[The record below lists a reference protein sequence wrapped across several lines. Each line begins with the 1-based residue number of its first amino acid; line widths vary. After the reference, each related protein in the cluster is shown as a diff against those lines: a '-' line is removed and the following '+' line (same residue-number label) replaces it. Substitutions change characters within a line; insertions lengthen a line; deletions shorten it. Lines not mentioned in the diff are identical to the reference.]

1 MGTSLT
7 SAAVLGFGTMGQGI
21 VRLLVAH
28 GVDVS
33 VLDVDVEKA
42 RETAARLAKGAGPS
56 ASISVHSTVAEV
68 AGAEVVFEALPEEL
82 ALKTAVLRQVLA
94 ANPSALLFT
103 NTSSLPVDTMAGTVG
118 DPGTLVGVHF
128 FNPAEVMPGVEVIPS
143 AATDPDVVTRALSI
157 LEGLGKTPTVV
168 RSSAGFIGNRL
179 QLALFAEAA
188 RCVEEG
194 LARPEDID
202 RVVRTTFGP
211 RLAAYGPFAI
221 ADMAGLDVFEAI
233 LRQLQQAFGD
243 RFATP
248 AGLAEKVAEKKLG
261 TKTLGGYFSYDEAAV
276 AALQADRDATYQR
289 IIDAARGR
297 AKPDDAG

>member
-42 RETAARLAKGAGPS
+42 RETAARLAEGAGPS

-68 AGAEVVFEALPEEL
+68 AGAEVVFEALPEQL
-82 ALKTAVLRQVLA
+82 TVKTGVLREVQA
-94 ANPSALLFT
+94 ANPSLLLFT
-103 NTSSLPVDTMAGTVG
+103 NTSSLPVDTIAATLG
-118 DPGTLVGVHF
+118 DPAKLVGVHF

-143 AATDPDVVTRALSI
+143 AATDPEVVAHALSI
-157 LEGLGKTPTVV
+157 LETLGKDPTVV

-194 LARPEDID
+194 LAGPEDVD

-221 ADMAGLDVFEAI
+221 ADMAGLDIFEAI
-233 LRQLQQAFGD
+233 LQQLQDAFGD
-243 RFATP
+243 RFAP
-248 AGLAEKVAEKKLG
+248 PPGLAEKVADKNLG
-261 TKTLGGYFSYDEAAV
+261 TKTLCGYFTYDEATV
-276 AALQADRDATYQR
+276 AALQAERDATYQR
-289 IIDAARGR
+289 IIDAARRGS
-297 AKPDDAG
+297 

>member
-1 MGTSLT
+1 MATSLT

-21 VRLLVAH
+21 ARLLLAH
-28 GVDVS
+28 GVDVR
-33 VLDVDVEKA
+33 VLDVEVEKA
-42 RETAARLAKGAGPS
+42 RQTAARLAEDA
-56 ASISVHSTVAEV
+56 ALDATVSVHADVEEAVADTD
-68 AGAEVVFEALPEEL
+68 VVFEALPEQL
-82 ALKTAVLRQVLA
+82 ALKTAVLSQVLA

-118 DPGTLVGVHF
+118 DPDTLLGVHF

-143 AATDPDVVTRALSI
+143 TATDPGVVTRALTI
-157 LEGLGKTPTVV
+157 LEELGKEPTVV

-194 LARPEDID
+194 LAAPEDVD

-221 ADMAGLDVFEAI
+221 ADMAGLDIFEAI
-233 LRQLQQAFGD
+233 LQQLQEAFGD

-248 AGLAEKVAEKKLG
+248 AGLAEKVVERQLG

-276 AALQADRDATYQR
+276 AALQAERDETYQR
-289 IIDAARGR
+289 IIDAARR
-297 AKPDDAG
+297 PE

>member
-21 VRLLVAH
+21 VRLLAAH
-28 GVDVS
+28 GVDVT
-33 VLDVDVEKA
+33 VLDVEVEKA
-42 RETAARLAKGAGPS
+42 RQTAARLAEGAAAG
-56 ASISVHSTVAEV
+56 ASITVHTTAAEVV
-68 AGAEVVFEALPEEL
+68 AGADVVFEALPEDL
-82 ALKTAVLRQVLA
+82 DLKATVLRQVLA
-94 ANPSALLFT
+94 EKPTALLFT
-103 NTSSLPVDTMAGTVG
+103 NTSSLPVDTMAEAVG

-143 AATDPDVVTRALSI
+143 TATDPGVVTRALSI
-157 LEGLGKTPTVV
+157 LEDLGKTPTVV

-194 LARPEDID
+194 LASPEDID
-202 RVVRTTFGP
+202 QVVRTTFGP
-211 RLAAYGPFAI
+211 RLAAYGPFTI
-221 ADMAGLDVFEAI
+221 ADMAGLDIFQAI
-233 LRQLQQAFGD
+233 LEQLQEAFGD

-248 AGLAEKVAEKKLG
+248 AGLAEKVAERKLG

-276 AALQADRDATYQR
+276 AALQAERDATYQR
-289 IIDAARGR
+289 IIDAARPRG
-297 AKPDDAG
+297 

>member
-1 MGTSLT
+1 MAISLT

-21 VRLLVAH
+21 ARLLTAH
-28 GVDVS
+28 GVDVA
-33 VLDVDVEKA
+33 VLDVDVDTA
-42 RETAARLAKGAGPS
+42 RETAARLTRS
-56 ASISVHSTVAEV
+56 AASGGTVTVHAAVTEAVAL
-68 AGAEVVFEALPEEL
+68 AEVVFEALPEDL
-82 ALKTAVLRQVLA
+82 ALKTGVLREVMD

-103 NTSSLPVDTMAGTVG
+103 NTSSLPVDSMAGAVG

-128 FNPAEVMPGVEVIPS
+128 FNPAEVMPGVEVIPCT
-143 AATDPDVVTRALSI
+143 ATDPGVVTRALSI
-157 LEGLGKTPTVV
+157 LEDLGKAPTVV

-194 LARPEDID
+194 LAAPEDVD

-221 ADMAGLDVFEAI
+221 ADMAGLDVFQAI
-233 LRQLQQAFGD
+233 LQQLESAFGD

-248 AGLAEKVAEKKLG
+248 AGLAEKVAERKLG
-261 TKTLGGYFSYDEAAV
+261 TKTYGGYFSYDQAAV
-276 AALQADRDATYQR
+276 AALQAERDATYQR
-289 IIDAARGR
+289 IIDAARR
-297 AKPDDAG
+297 PR

>member
-1 MGTSLT
+1 MSTGLT

-21 VRLLVAH
+21 VRLLLAH
-28 GVDVS
+28 GVDVA

-42 RETAARLAKGAGPS
+42 RQTAERLTHAAAAGGTV
-56 ASISVHSTVAEV
+56 SVHTTVAEAV
-68 AGAEVVFEALPEEL
+68 AGAEVVFEALPEDL
-82 ALKTAVLRQVLA
+82 GLKTAVLREVLA
-94 ANPSALLFT
+94 ADPSALLFT

-118 DPGTLVGVHF
+118 DPSTLVGVHF

-143 AATDPDVVTRALSI
+143 ASTDPAVVTRALSI
-157 LEGLGKTPTVV
+157 LEDLGKSPTVV

-194 LARPEDID
+194 LAAPEDVD

-221 ADMAGLDVFEAI
+221 ADMAGLDIFEAI
-233 LRQLQQAFGD
+233 LHQLQDAFGD

-248 AGLAEKVAEKKLG
+248 AGLAEKVADKQLG
-261 TKTLGGYFSYDEAAV
+261 TKTHQGYYTYDEAAV
-276 AALQADRDATYQR
+276 AALQAERDATYQR
-289 IIDAARGR
+289 IIDAARR
-297 AKPDDAG
+297 P

>member
-28 GVDVS
+28 GVDVT

-42 RETAARLAKGAGPS
+42 RGTAARLAEGAGPS
-56 ASISVHSTVAEV
+56 ASISVHTTVAEV
-68 AGAEVVFEALPEEL
+68 VAGVEVVFEALPEDL
-82 ALKTAVLRQVLA
+82 ALKAAVLRQVLA

-143 AATDPDVVTRALSI
+143 AATDPDVVTRALEI

-194 LARPEDID
+194 LAGPEDID

-221 ADMAGLDVFEAI
+221 ADMAGLDIFEAI
-233 LRQLQQAFGD
+233 LQQLREAFGD
-243 RFATP
+243 RFAAP
-248 AGLAEKVAEKKLG
+248 VGLTQKVAEKKLG
-261 TKTLGGYFSYDEAAV
+261 TKTLGGYFTYDEAEV
-276 AALQADRDATYQR
+276 AALQAERDATYQR
-289 IIDAARGR
+289 IIDAARR
-297 AKPDDAG
+297 PD

>member
-1 MGTSLT
+1 MSASLT

-21 VRLLVAH
+21 VRLLAAH
-28 GVDVS
+28 GVVAT

-42 RETAARLAKGAGPS
+42 REMAARLASDAAPGAR
-56 ASISVHSTVAEV
+56 ISVHATVSEAV

-82 ALKTAVLRQVLA
+82 GLKTTVLREVQA

-103 NTSSLPVDTMAGTVG
+103 NTSSLPVGTIAAEVE
-118 DPGTLVGVHF
+118 DPAQLVGVHF

-143 AATDPDVVTRALSI
+143 AATAPGVVTRALAI
-157 LEGLGKTPTVV
+157 LEDLGKAPTVV
-168 RSSAGFIGNRL
+168 GSSAGFIGNRL

-194 LARPEDID
+194 LASPEDVD
-202 RVVRTTFGP
+202 RIVRTTFGP

-221 ADMAGLDVFEAI
+221 ADMAGLDIFEAI
-233 LRQLQQAFGD
+233 LEQLQDAFGD

-248 AGLAEKVAEKKLG
+248 AALADKVAEKRLG
-261 TKTLGGYFSYDEAAV
+261 TKTLGGYFSYDEATV
-276 AALQADRDATYQR
+276 AALQAERDATYQR
-289 IIDAARGR
+289 IIDAARR
-297 AKPDDAG
+297 DS

>member
-28 GVDVS
+28 GVDVA
-33 VLDVDVEKA
+33 VLDVDVAQA
-42 RETAARLAKGAGPS
+42 RDTAERLTRDAASGGA
-56 ASISVHSTVAEV
+56 ISVHTTV
-68 AGAEVVFEALPEEL
+68 AGAVAGVEVVFEALPEDL
-82 ALKTAVLRQVLA
+82 ALKTDVLREVLT

-103 NTSSLPVDTMAGTVG
+103 NTSSLPVDTMAGAVE

-143 AATDPDVVTRALSI
+143 TATNPGVLTRALSI
-157 LEGLGKTPTVV
+157 LEALGKTPTVV

-194 LARPEDID
+194 LAAPEDVD

-211 RLAAYGPFAI
+211 RLAAYGPFEI
-221 ADMAGLDVFEAI
+221 ADMAGLDIFEAI
-233 LRQLQQAFGD
+233 LRQLQEAFGD
-243 RFATP
+243 RFAPP
-248 AGLAEKVAEKKLG
+248 AGLADKVAERTLG
-261 TKTLGGYFSYDEAAV
+261 TKTRHGYYSYDDAAV
-276 AALQADRDATYQR
+276 AALQAERDATYQR
-289 IIDAARGR
+289 IIDAARR
-297 AKPDDAG
+297 PR

>member
-1 MGTSLT
+1 MATSLT

-21 VRLLVAH
+21 VRLLLAH
-28 GVDVS
+28 GVDVR
-33 VLDVDVEKA
+33 VLDVEVEKA
-42 RETAARLAKGAGPS
+42 RQTASRLAEDA
-56 ASISVHSTVAEV
+56 ALDATVSVHADVEEAVADSD
-68 AGAEVVFEALPEEL
+68 VVFEALPEQL
-82 ALKTAVLRQVLA
+82 ALKTAVLSQVLA
-94 ANPSALLFT
+94 ASPSALLFT

-118 DPGTLVGVHF
+118 DPPTLLGVHF

-143 AATDPDVVTRALSI
+143 TATDPGVVRRALTI
-157 LEGLGKTPTVV
+157 LEELGKEPTVV

-194 LARPEDID
+194 LAAPEDID

-221 ADMAGLDVFEAI
+221 ADMAGLDIFEAI
-233 LRQLQQAFGD
+233 LQQLQEAFGD

-248 AGLAEKVAEKKLG
+248 AGLAEKVADRQLG

-276 AALQADRDATYQR
+276 AALQAERDATYQR
-289 IIDAARGR
+289 IIDAARR
-297 AKPDDAG
+297 PE

>member
-1 MGTSLT
+1 MLDALGPPFA

-21 VRLLVAH
+21 VRLLVSH
-28 GVDVS
+28 GVEVT
-33 VLDVDVEKA
+33 VLDLDVEKA
-42 RETAARLAKGAGPS
+42 RETAARLAVAAGPG
-56 ASISVHSTVAEV
+56 ASIVVRTTVADVV
-68 AGAEVVFEALPEEL
+68 AGAEVVFEALPEDL
-82 ALKTAVLRQVLA
+82 ALKTSVLRQVVA
-94 ANPSALLFT
+94 ANPPALLFT
-103 NTSSLPVDTMAGTVG
+103 NTSSLPVDTMAAAVG

-143 AATDPDVVTRALSI
+143 AATDPGVVTRALAI

-194 LARPEDID
+194 LASPEEID

-221 ADMAGLDVFEAI
+221 ADMAGLDVFQAI
-233 LRQLQQAFGD
+233 LQQLQEAFGD

-248 AGLAEKVAEKKLG
+248 PGLTEKVAEEKLG
-261 TKTLGGYFSYDEAAV
+261 TKTFGGYFSYDEEEV
-276 AALQADRDATYQR
+276 AALHAERDTAYQR
-289 IIDAARGR
+289 IIDAARRPG
-297 AKPDDAG
+297 